1 MPRVVPSQVR
11 AFIDQL
17 PLRTMTDAISHNQV
31 GSARL
36 SALLDL
42 LEEIPEQL
50 LTMDTDQYAD
60 FITAKAQIQDI
71 LDVWTSNRNAGHQL
85 TTSLFHAKTDPVGR
99 IRAALDQCP
108 DESPAPGTAEL
119 RFITDADLRAN
130 LRNDLGA
137 INVALSNGIATTT
150 LQTACTL
157 TSTVPADLEDWVLHQ
172 YTEVAPHLGAI
183 GPTTATE
190 VRLARG
196 FRNLIHPGRAQRLG
210 QACDRGT
217 ALSCVAALEHV
228 VRDLS

>member
-85 TTSLFHAKTDPVGR
+85 TTSLFPRQDRPCWPNPRGAR
-99 IRAALDQCP
+99 
-108 DESPAPGTAEL
+108 SMPG
-119 RFITDADLRAN
+119 
-130 LRNDLGA
+130 
-137 INVALSNGIATTT
+137 
-150 LQTACTL
+150 
-157 TSTVPADLEDWVLHQ
+157 
-172 YTEVAPHLGAI
+172 
-183 GPTTATE
+183 
-190 VRLARG
+190 
-196 FRNLIHPGRAQRLG
+196 
-210 QACDRGT
+210 
-217 ALSCVAALEHV
+217 
-228 VRDLS
+228 